1 VVGWGGYYLSTV
13 LDGYSRKILVWK
25 LGPTMRVEDVTE
37 TLDLARVATGVD
49 RVRVDYNPRLLSD
62 NGPCNVAK
70 DLAEYLRKHS
80 LGHTRGRPYYPMI
93 QGKSERYHR
102 SMKNVVRL

>member
-1 VVGWGGYYLSTV
+1 
-13 LDGYSRKILVWK
+13 
-25 LGPTMRVEDVTE
+25 
-37 TLDLARVATGVD
+37 
-49 RVRVDYNPRLLSD
+49 
-62 NGPCNVAK
+62 VAK

-102 SMKNVVRL
+102 SMENVVRL